1 VISTDDK
8 SAAAPSQ
15 PAVPALAASLI
26 LIDYTSGSAP
36 KILFGRRHP
45 GLKFHPGKFVF
56 PGGKVEAADASITHA
71 GALDPIIRQR
81 LMMEASAAGL
91 AASPEALALT
101 AIRETYEETGL
112 LFGKAGHEA
121 PSSDTA
127 SANWPVFA
135 EAGITPD
142 LGPFHYVARAITPPA
157 RPKRFD
163 THFFAADRQHISAF
177 IDGMVHA
184 EAELVELRWV
194 TFEEAQQ
201 LDAIPITHFIVAEL
215 ARRIEAGLRH
225 DLPVPFFTMQDDRWI
240 RAEL

>member
-1 VISTDDK
+1 MPAI
-8 SAAAPSQ
+8 AAE
-15 PAVPALAASLI
+15 PARPALAASLI
-26 LIDYTSGSAP
+26 LIDYASGPAP

-56 PGGKVEAADASITHA
+56 PGGKVEAADAAILHSGT
-71 GALDPIIRQR
+71 LDPLIRQR

-101 AIRETYEETGL
+101 AIRETFEETGL
-112 LFGKAGHEA
+112 LFGKVGQDIPA
-121 PSSDTA
+121 PDIA
-127 SANWPVFA
+127 SASWGAFSA
-135 EAGITPD
+135 AGILPD
-142 LGPFHYVARAITPPA
+142 LTPFHYVARAITPPA

-163 THFFAADRQHISAF
+163 THFFAADRAHVGTS

-184 EAELVELRWV
+184 DAELVELCWA
-194 TFEEAQQ
+194 TFEEALQ